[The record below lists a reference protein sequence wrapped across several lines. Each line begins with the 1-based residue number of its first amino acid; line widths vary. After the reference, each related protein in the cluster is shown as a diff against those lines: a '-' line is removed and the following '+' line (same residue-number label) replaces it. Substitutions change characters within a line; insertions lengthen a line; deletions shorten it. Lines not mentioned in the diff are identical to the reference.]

1 LKLVPNLPFITDILI
16 KTSQYIQKNVSR
28 NFSYTDVKGYLAEG
42 DVAADKYIK
51 NLVIEQ
57 FPNSLILSEE
67 DTDKFSFDLS
77 DDGYL
82 WIVDPICGTANYCRN
97 IPLYVHSLSVIDNK
111 GVLYAGIYDPNRDE
125 LFLAD
130 RDKTTLNGK
139 RVYTS
144 QTKKLEDAFISVNC
158 NQSVCKDGDM
168 DITTI
173 VSKFAPPITRRVKI
187 FESANLELAYV
198 ACGRLDGYVN
208 LSDKVWDIATGSLM
222 VNSALGENRINGS
235 LVPFDRNLK
244 GIIASNQYLMGSL
257 LRCLG
262 KK

>member
-1 LKLVPNLPFITDILI
+1 MKLVPNLLFIADTLI
-16 KTSQYIQKNVSR
+16 KVAQCIQKEGSR
-28 NFSYTDVKGYLAEG
+28 NASYSNVKGYLAEG
-42 DVAADKYIK
+42 DMVADKCIK
-51 NLVIEQ
+51 NLIIGH
-57 FPNSLILSEE
+57 FPDSLILSEE
-67 DTDKFSFDLS
+67 DTDEFSFDLS
-77 DDGYL
+77 EDKYL

-97 IPLYVHSLSVIDNK
+97 IPLYTHSLSVMDNK
-111 GVLYAGIYDPNRDE
+111 GVLYAGVYDPNRGE
-125 LFLAD
+125 MFLAD
-130 RDKTTLNGK
+130 RDKTTLNGE

-144 QTKKLEDAFISVNC
+144 QIKKLEDAFISVNC
-158 NQSVCKDGDM
+158 NQSSHKDGNM
-168 DITTI
+168 NITTI

-222 VNSALGENRINGS
+222 VNSASGENRINGS

-262 KK
+262 EK